1 MGVYKV
7 PQDVEA
13 DDKLLGPFTFRQ
25 FIYLLILAALIALA
39 FALGRIF
46 IALAFIP
53 LPPIALFAVLA
64 LPIKKD
70 QPMETYLVAILS
82 YYFKPRVRFWMPGQ
96 KETAIEITAPKIIER
111 PRTRDITSKEAS
123 HRISFLTGLIDTG
136 GRSIHDGA
144 ASSLNQQILNE
155 ASQAFDMMD
164 NYSSMQVTRMLD
176 SKEHQQRQAIIEK
189 MRQTISEK
197 NPEDSPSVISKT
209 IITSGTKNPPST
221 SQTTQNPENGKQN
234 PLSISQASTNNII
247 STNTTT
253 PKSVPPEPQKTP
265 TTPESSNNILTSQE
279 GETFVSLH

>member
-13 DDKLLGPFTFRQ
+13 DDKLLGPFSFRQ
-25 FIYLLILAALIALA
+25 FIYLLVLTALIALA

-46 IALAFIP
+46 ILLAFIP
-53 LPPIALFAVLA
+53 SPFIILFAALA

-82 YYFKPRVRFWMPGQ
+82 YYFKPRIRFWMPGQ
-96 KETAIEITAPKIIER
+96 RNTTIQIIAPKIVER
-111 PRTRDITSKEAS
+111 PRTRDITGKEAS
-123 HRISFLTGLIDTG
+123 HRISFLSGLIDTG
-136 GRSIHDGA
+136 GQSIHDGSS
-144 ASSLNQQILNE
+144 SSLNQQILNE

-189 MRQTISEK
+189 MRQTISEE
-197 NPEDSPSVISKT
+197 NSENSSAPISKT
-209 IITSGTKNPPST
+209 IIKSSTKPPT
-221 SQTTQNPENGKQN
+221 IQTEQPPENTK
-234 PLSISQASTNNII
+234 
-247 STNTTT
+247 
-253 PKSVPPEPQKTP
+253 PEPE
-265 TTPESSNNILTSQE
+265 PEPELEPEPEPEPEPNNILTSQE